1 MDINVI
7 YNEDIIRKREE
18 ISEQVAALKAF
29 KKMCANYG
37 FDVSKPAQNAKEA
50 VQWTYF
56 GYLGAVKDQDGA
68 AMSLGRV
75 SSFLDIFI
83 EKDIAEGTLTE
94 EEAQELVDQMII
106 KMIEASENNVIGTY
120 KNGVFVC
127 VVPGNMEVDLKKA
140 AKVSG
145 NKNCDM
151 IAMKELLA
159 TTGYI
164 RGGCS
169 PIGMKKPYP
178 IYIHQ
183 TMELY
188 DVVYVSAGQRGL
200 QIKISGKALINY
212 TCATVCDIAI

>member
-1 MDINVI
+1 MAKINKTNAARLLDKAKVDYELI
-7 YNEDIIRKREE
+7 PYEYDESDLAATHVAEQLGENI
-18 ISEQVAALKAF
+18 EQVF
-29 KKMCANYG
+29 K
-37 FDVSKPAQNAKEA
+37 
-50 VQWTYF
+50 
-56 GYLGAVKDQDGA
+56 
-68 AMSLGRV
+68 
-75 SSFLDIFI
+75 
-83 EKDIAEGTLTE
+83 TLV
-94 EEAQELVDQMII
+94 LRGD
-106 KMIEASENNVIGTY
+106 
-120 KNGVFVC
+120 KNGIFVC